1 MEITRGKKNKK
12 LLITTIKMKCVVID
26 NFSDIK
32 CYLRSKSILL
42 KDNRIKNKR
51 FVVTVQKAMVEAYYP
66 LKDKLTWDI

>member
-26 NFSDIK
+26 SFSDIK

-42 KDNRIKNKR
+42 KDNRIKKQI
-51 FVVTVQKAMVEAYYP
+51 TVQKAMVEAYYP
-66 LKDKLTWDI
+66 LKDKSTWDI